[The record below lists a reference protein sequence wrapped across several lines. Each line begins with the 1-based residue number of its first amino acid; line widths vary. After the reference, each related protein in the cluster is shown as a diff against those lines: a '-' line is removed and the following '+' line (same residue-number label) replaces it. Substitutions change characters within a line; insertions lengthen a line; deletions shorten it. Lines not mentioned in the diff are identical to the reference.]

1 MTARVQ
7 IIGARIACQDGVKDT
22 WRETAEWA
30 ARQLVARYGDSV
42 CVEYFDLFDPGCPPI
57 PEGSQLPLVLVNNR
71 VVSSGGKISVLVI
84 RKSLEELGAIPIFR

>member
-7 IIGARIACQDGVKDT
+7 IIGPRIAYQDGVKDS

-30 ARQLVARYGDSV
+30 AMQLVARYGDSV
-42 CVEYFDLFDPGCPPI
+42 CVEYFDLFDPSCPPL

-71 VVSSGGKISVLVI
+71 VVSSGGKISVPLI
-84 RKSLEELGAIPIFR
+84 RKNLEELGVTATH